1 MERSLNGRSSEESSW
16 ARARRVSKHRL
27 RLQRSTVR
35 DTSHISHRLP
45 CENHQTIAIM
55 PGEGAKKRKNIKAA
69 QEKQAAKKAAKK
81 TEKAEK
87 EYNDFV
93 ATMPKITEVTSS
105 GVN

>member
-1 MERSLNGRSSEESSW
+1 
-16 ARARRVSKHRL
+16 
-27 RLQRSTVR
+27 
-35 DTSHISHRLP
+35 
-45 CENHQTIAIM
+45 M

-93 ATMPKITEVTSS
+93 ATMPKITEVISS
-105 GVN
+105 GVY